1 MSTQTES
8 AKRRGQAFAGAFAGV
23 AIVVVLT
30 VVFFVV
36 RNGDDDKAPAAASR
50 PAATQPAEV
59 PPPSEA
65 AAPAPSEA
73 GPPSEAA
80 QPGAAGVDTPPA
92 LSKEPQVT
100 AGKGKLTKLVKTTL
114 VPGTGPAVQ
123 KGQTVTANY
132 KLVKYDTGQ
141 VMDSSWS
148 RGEPFS
154 TQIGVGQVIQGW
166 DQGIVGLKVGSRTQ
180 LDVPEALAYPGQ
192 GDLRFVV
199 DILAAK

>member
-1 MSTQTES
+1 MSTQTDS
-8 AKRRGQAFAGAFAGV
+8 KRRGQAFAGAFAGV
-23 AIVVVLT
+23 AIVVVLA

-36 RNGDDDKAPAAASR
+36 RNSDDSDKTSAAA
-50 PAATQPAEV
+50 PPPVATQPSAA
-59 PPPSEA
+59 PAQPTDAAPQPSEA
-65 AAPAPSEA
+65 APQPT
-73 GPPSEAA
+73 AA
-80 QPGAAGVDTPPA
+80 QVNTPPA
-92 LSKEPQVT
+92 LSKEPDV
-100 AGKGKLTKLVKTTL
+100 KGGTGRLTKLVKTTL

-132 KLVKYDTGQ
+132 KLVKYATGE

-154 TQIGVGQVIQGW
+154 TQIGVGAVIKGW
-166 DQGIVGLKVGSRTQ
+166 DEGIVGLKVGSRTQ

-199 DILAAK
+199 DVLAAK